1 MKKIVI
7 FIAIAMYSLVS
18 VNAQEVLNKGDKA
31 FNLGLG
37 IPYIGGI
44 IPSINFSGEV
54 GVIPTG
60 DIGIVS
66 FGGEAE
72 YKLSV
77 WKSYSYYDNSDKI
90 YTYHQLGF
98 GGRAAWHL
106 HFFNNPK
113 YDLYAGV
120 GIGVHIYNTY
130 DNYDINKQEYIA
142 SPHIYPYAQEFVG
155 ARIMMSES
163 FGFFGEIG
171 YGNISFMKLGVTFKM

>member
-37 IPYIGGI
+37 IPYWGGDI

-72 YKLSV
+72 YKLSI
-77 WKSYSYYDNSDKI
+77 YDGYYNN
-90 YTYHQLGF
+90 YTYHQLSF

-171 YGNISFMKLGVTFKM
+171 YGSISFMKLGVTFKM

>member
-1 MKKIVI
+1 
-7 FIAIAMYSLVS
+7 L
-18 VNAQEVLNKGDKA
+18 D
-31 FNLGLG
+31 LGLG

-72 YKLSV
+72 YKLSI
-77 WKSYSYYDNSDKI
+77 YDGYYNN
-90 YTYHQLGF
+90 YTYHQLSF

-120 GIGVHIYNTY
+120 ALGLYIYNDYYSEY
-130 DNYDINKQEYIA
+130 DYAKNNYVDISDPHT
-142 SPHIYPYAQEFVG
+142 SPYVAEFVG

-163 FGFFGEIG
+163 FGFFGEFG